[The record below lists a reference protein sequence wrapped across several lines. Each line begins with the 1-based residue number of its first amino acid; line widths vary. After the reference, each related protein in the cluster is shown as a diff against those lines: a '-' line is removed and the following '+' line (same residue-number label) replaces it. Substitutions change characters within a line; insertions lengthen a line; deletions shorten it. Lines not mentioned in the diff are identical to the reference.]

1 MSDDND
7 EIIYLSYV
15 FDVVGRTMDEIKAR
29 AMSEARRFWG
39 GDEFSISEI
48 EADGRPVGPL
58 GPVVRQYRDGALEH
72 VARAS
77 IRTYGNPANRG
88 RGLDGLVNDVTGG
101 AK

>member
-58 GPVVRQYRDGALEH
+58 GPVVAPVPRWT
-72 VARAS
+72 RAS

-88 RGLDGLVNDVTGG
+88 RGLDGLVDDVIGG